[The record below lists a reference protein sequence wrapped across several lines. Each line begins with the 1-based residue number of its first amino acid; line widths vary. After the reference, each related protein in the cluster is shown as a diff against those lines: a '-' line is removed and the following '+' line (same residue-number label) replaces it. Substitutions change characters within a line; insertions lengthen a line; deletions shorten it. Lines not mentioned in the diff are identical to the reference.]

1 MKDQI
6 EHLFTALVLLL
17 IGAVTLDS
25 SQALA
30 AELPVRGGKG
40 GEYFHDA
47 CPAGSYLVG
56 LEGRNGAWVD
66 QIAPICAPW
75 RWDLRAFG
83 PPLTGALHGTSGGG
97 VFNKRICSP
106 DKAITQWFLF
116 PTVGNGS
123 REPKFVETIHGK
135 CDRIEPPFLSKKKL
149 ESLSFGCSAPFT
161 CMRGLPRETWMEA
174 CPQGELAVGIHGRA
188 GLFLDAIGLI
198 CAPRPIPL
206 APPATNANPLV
217 KAPPPTDDMFIITR
231 PTPGDRVP
239 QDRLIVTAT
248 PPKVGMTPV
257 TELEFR
263 WLDAPPNQRDSY
275 PYVTVLAV
283 DTPKLL
289 QCYPV
294 APIVMGGYTGRWQV
308 RARAGMKAVPG
319 PWSYPVEFRL
329 LLTQPGQSQDPCS
342 PIPQTSPL
350 PSSSIAQP
358 SPVPQTAPLPSS
370 SVVQPP
376 AQGGSTPAPM
386 VRPPTAPSTGSG
398 GFSGMIRR
406 RGLDEASPGQPSPEP
421 EKAR

>member
-1 MKDQI
+1 MKNQI
-6 EHLFTALVLLL
+6 EKLFMVLVLLL
-17 IGAVTLDS
+17 IGIVTIDS
-25 SQALA
+25 SNAIA
-30 AELPVRGGKG
+30 AELPVRGGRG

-56 LEGRNGAWVD
+56 LEGRNGAWID

-75 RWDLRAFG
+75 RWDLHAFG
-83 PPLTGALHGTSGGG
+83 PPLTGTLHGTSGGG

-106 DKAITQWFLF
+106 DKAITQWYLF

-123 REPKFVETIHGK
+123 REPKFVETIEGR
-135 CDRIEPPFLSKKKL
+135 CDRVEPPFLSKKKL
-149 ESLSFGCSAPFT
+149 ESLPFGCSAPFS
-161 CMRGLPRETWMEA
+161 CMRGLPRDTWTEA

-198 CAPRPIPL
+198 CAPRPVPL
-206 APPATNANPLV
+206 APPVTNVNPLV
-217 KAPPPTDDMFIITR
+217 KAPPPTDDMFIIIR

-257 TELEFR
+257 TELELR

-275 PYVTVLAV
+275 PYVTVFSV

-289 QCYPV
+289 QGYPV
-294 APIVMGGYTGRWQV
+294 APIVMGGYAGRWQV
-308 RARAGMKAVPG
+308 RARASMKAVPG
-319 PWSYPVEFRL
+319 PWSYPVQFRL
-329 LLTQPGQSQDPCS
+329 LLTQPGQSQDPAS

-350 PSSSIAQP
+350 PSSSVA
-358 SPVPQTAPLPSS
+358 
-370 SVVQPP
+370 QPP
-376 AQGGSTPAPM
+376 AQGGSTPTPM

-406 RGLDEASPGQPSPEP
+406 RGIDEASPGGSSPEP
-421 EKAR
+421 EKTR